1 MVTEDLYH
9 TRHAKQVAAML
20 EGCPARLL
28 GSAWQ
33 RLSWALAMTPPA
45 ALSAAV
51 TTPAEAAGG
60 AGAAGGASPVYRWL
74 SSDLIEES
82 VAQPLPLLIGATLQK
97 RRILQSQRPR
107 SSTSLESQAR

>member
-33 RLSWALAMTPPA
+33 RLSWALAMTPA
-45 ALSAAV
+45 TLSAAV

-60 AGAAGGASPVYRWL
+60 AGAAAGASPVYRWL
-74 SSDLIEES
+74 SSDLIEEV
-82 VAQPLPLLIGATLQK
+82 VAQHLPLLIGAAVQ
-97 RRILQSQRPR
+97 RRILQSQRPPR
-107 SSTSLESQAR
+107 SSTSLEPQAR